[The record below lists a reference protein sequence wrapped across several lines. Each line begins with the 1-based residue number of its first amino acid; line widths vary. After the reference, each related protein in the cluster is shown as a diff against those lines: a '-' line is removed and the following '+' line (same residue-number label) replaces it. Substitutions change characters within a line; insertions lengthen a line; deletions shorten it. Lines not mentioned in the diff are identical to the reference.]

1 VLLLTGV
8 RLLHELKKKGSDHNA
23 ERRGG
28 FLYLRQFFFQAVM
41 HRHRSTV
48 HVAATHGQKKIIR
61 SAGTRVQVSAVL
73 YVLPDEM

>member
-1 VLLLTGV
+1 LGSGFRHHQWPLITFFLCVLLLTGV

-41 HRHRSTV
+41 HRHCSTV
-48 HVAATHGQKKIIR
+48 HVAATHGQKK
-61 SAGTRVQVSAVL
+61 
-73 YVLPDEM
+73 